1 MQLGNLSLKESVN
14 NLNNDLPNFQ
24 REKRKMK
31 KTAKKINIDNL
42 KSRRIKDSVYKSLVI
57 FFSILTISPIVLII
71 YKLIVKGIN
80 QISFDFLIKI
90 PPNSYEAMVAL
101 NAGEI
106 IPGGIA
112 NGITGTLIM
121 VIMASVIAIPVGVV
135 TGIFLYENP
144 GKFLANLTRNVSDI
158 LQGVPSIVL
167 GLISYIWVVKNIT
180 NGYSALAG
188 SVSLAIMMLPMIIRS
203 TEETLKM
210 IPVSIKEAALAL
222 GVPYYKVII
231 KVLIPTGFSGLL
243 TGILLGISRVLGET
257 APLMLTAL
265 GSTMINFDIAKP
277 TSAIPLL
284 IWEFYNDPNMVG
296 LIWSSSLLLM
306 IMVLSLNIVSKQI
319 AARTK

>member
-1 MQLGNLSLKESVN
+1 MNTAA
-14 NLNNDLPNFQ
+14 
-24 REKRKMK
+24 KR
-31 KTAKKINIDNL
+31 IEVDNL
-42 KSRRIKDSVYKSLVI
+42 KARTLKDNFIKGLVVALSVI
-57 FFSILTISPIVLII
+57 TISPIVLII
-71 YKLIVKGIN
+71 YKLIAQGIR
-80 QISFDFLIKI
+80 QISFDFILKT
-90 PPNSYEAMVAL
+90 PPNTFEAMTAL
-101 NAGEI
+101 ANGEL

-112 NGITGTLIM
+112 NGITGTLLM
-121 VIMASVIAIPVGVV
+121 VFMASAMAIPVGVV

-144 GKFLANLTRNVSDI
+144 GKLLANITRNISDI

-167 GLISYIWVVKNIT
+167 GLISYVWIVKSIT
-180 NGYSALAG
+180 NGFSALAG
-188 SVSLAIMMLPMIIRS
+188 SVSLAIMMLPMIVRS

-210 IPVSIKEAALAL
+210 IPESIKEAALAL

-265 GSTMINFDIAKP
+265 GSTIINLDITKP

-284 IWEFYNDPNMVG
+284 IWEFYNDPNMID

-306 IMVLSLNIVSKQI
+306 IMVLALNIISKQI
-319 AARTK
+319 AARSK